1 MEHDFWH
8 ERWQNNQT
16 AFHEDDGN
24 ALLHKYFGTLEL
36 SPGARVFVPLC
47 GKTRDIGWLLDQGL
61 RVAGVELSEI
71 AIRQL
76 FDDLKIVPEVST
88 EGPLTRYAARHLDI
102 YVGDYFALSAAIL
115 GLVNA
120 VYDRAALVA
129 LPADM
134 RKRYAAH
141 LCSLTGTAKQL
152 LLTYEYDQ
160 SKMDGPPFSVIADE
174 VEALYA
180 EVYAIDMLEHLAIP
194 GSFKRKVDA
203 TEAVW
208 LLTPR

>member
-88 EGPLTRYAARHLDI
+88 EGPLTRYAA
-102 YVGDYFALSAAIL
+102 
-115 GLVNA
+115 
-120 VYDRAALVA
+120 
-129 LPADM
+129 
-134 RKRYAAH
+134 
-141 LCSLTGTAKQL
+141 
-152 LLTYEYDQ
+152 
-160 SKMDGPPFSVIADE
+160 
-174 VEALYA
+174 
-180 EVYAIDMLEHLAIP
+180 
-194 GSFKRKVDA
+194 
-203 TEAVW
+203 
-208 LLTPR
+208 